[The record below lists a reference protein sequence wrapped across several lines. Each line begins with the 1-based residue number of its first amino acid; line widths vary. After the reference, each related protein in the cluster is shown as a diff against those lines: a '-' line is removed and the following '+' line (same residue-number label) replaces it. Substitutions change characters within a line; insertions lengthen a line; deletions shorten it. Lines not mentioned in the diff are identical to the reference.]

1 MVYLPLKASDERA
14 ARKRE
19 LGRARS
25 AKFYEAHKEDLQR
38 ASYMRC
44 IQKGLVK
51 TSRPSTV
58 QKYGLEPPRIEI
70 DFEIEVF

>member
-1 MVYLPLKASDERA
+1 MVYLPLKATDERA

-19 LGRARS
+19 QGRARS

-58 QKYGLEPPRIEI
+58 QKYGLKPRIEI